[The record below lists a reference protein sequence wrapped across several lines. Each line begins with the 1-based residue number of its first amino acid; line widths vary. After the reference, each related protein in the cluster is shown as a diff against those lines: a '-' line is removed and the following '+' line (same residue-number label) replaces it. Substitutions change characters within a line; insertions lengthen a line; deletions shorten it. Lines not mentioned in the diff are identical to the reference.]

1 MDALAGST
9 LAIDSLV
16 IDGHLLVRG
25 VHVIAATL
33 LVGGGVLAWAAWL
46 DARSGAEGS
55 RAALRLAIRYE
66 WLAWGALGVLVAT
79 GVGNLGVF
87 GEALPAPE
95 TRWGRALMVKLG
107 LVLTLLLLSAVR
119 VLALARLRVDA
130 EGEAG
135 DARMARAVRVVPR
148 LYGVTAL
155 LGVGVVAT
163 AEVLAHG

>member
-1 MDALAGST
+1 MDALAGGT
-9 LAIDSLV
+9 LAVAPLV

-25 VHVIAATL
+25 VHVIATTL

-55 RAALRLAIRYE
+55 RAALRMAVRYE
-66 WLAWGALGVLVAT
+66 WLAWGALGALVAT

-87 GEALPAPE
+87 GEGLPAPE
-95 TRWGRALMVKLG
+95 TRWGRALTVKLG
-107 LVLTLLLLSAVR
+107 LVLTLLLLSAIR
-119 VLALARLRVDA
+119 VLALARLRVES
-130 EGEAG
+130 EGEAT
-135 DARMARAVRVVPR
+135 DARTARAVRVVPR

-155 LGVGVVAT
+155 LGVGVVAA